1 MPRVVDT
8 AVGWASVVAG
18 GVQGLGRA
26 WGAGVRSQKW
36 TKEEHSKSLGWGAV
50 VQGQGLRGRGIVQE
64 DGATPVM
71 SLLRGGEG
79 EPATEDGTAAG
90 LVRGVRHSAP
100 WPPTS
105 GLPGAAPLATALSS
119 LYPTRRP
126 PSILSPFS
134 SLPTSHVFILK
145 VLGPLYSSPGS
156 CDLHAP
162 LYPHGSSRR
171 PGASWLP
178 AAGAQ
183 RDLRELEAETKQ
195 LEIGDGKHPW
205 PAGPSLSRI

>member
-1 MPRVVDT
+1 M
-8 AVGWASVVAG
+8 S
-18 GVQGLGRA
+18 
-26 WGAGVRSQKW
+26 
-36 TKEEHSKSLGWGAV
+36 
-50 VQGQGLRGRGIVQE
+50 
-64 DGATPVM
+64 VM

-90 LVRGVRHSAP
+90 LVRGVGHSAP

-105 GLPGAAPLATALSS
+105 GLPGAAPSATALSS

-126 PSILSPFS
+126 TSILSPFS
-134 SLPTSHVFILK
+134 SLLTSHVFILK

-156 CDLHAP
+156 CDLRAP

-183 RDLRELEAETKQ
+183 RDLRELAGRDQAARDRGREAPLACRTLALTDLSPGGSRRAFHLMGIHHWRCLRLSPGRRGTEGRPGA
-195 LEIGDGKHPW
+195 EGGDSPHP
-205 PAGPSLSRI
+205 ASRLPYL

>member
-1 MPRVVDT
+1 M
-8 AVGWASVVAG
+8 
-18 GVQGLGRA
+18 
-26 WGAGVRSQKW
+26 
-36 TKEEHSKSLGWGAV
+36 
-50 VQGQGLRGRGIVQE
+50 QE
-64 DGATPVM
+64 DGATPAM

-90 LVRGVRHSAP
+90 LVRGVGHSAP
-100 WPPTS
+100 WPPPPACQ
-105 GLPGAAPLATALSS
+105 GLLPRPPPCP

-126 PSILSPFS
+126 TSILSPFS
-134 SLPTSHVFILK
+134 SLPTSHIFILK

-156 CDLHAP
+156 CDLRAH

-183 RDLRELEAETKQ
+183 RDLGELAGRDQAARDRGREAPLACRTLALTDLGPGGSRSVFHLMGIHHWRCLRLSPGRRGTEGRPGAEG
-195 LEIGDGKHPW
+195 GDSPHP
-205 PAGPSLSRI
+205 ASRLPY